1 MEIAEA
7 VADAIKTKDFLSTF
21 QVFTYANRK
30 TAVPIKSGMAVLN
43 WLKTTKNHKNKQ
55 KHPIKTTKA
64 MLNLVDT
71 L

>member
-30 TAVPIKSGMAVLN
+30 TAVPIKFGTAVLN
-43 WLKTTKNHKNKQ
+43 
-55 KHPIKTTKA
+55 
-64 MLNLVDT
+64 
-71 L
+71 